1 MRRAYPRAG
10 VHFIPKGFVVPIL
23 ETLQIMKARKLCT
36 KWTHR
41 NLLGARHLVIT
52 FGKMLGHLP
61 GDRRSGS
68 MLTSPRLI
76 AKFLPLGA
84 FS

>member
-1 MRRAYPRAG
+1 MALPMRRAYPRAG

-52 FGKMLGHLP
+52 FGKMMDTFPATAGLVLCWP
-61 GDRRSGS
+61 VRV
-68 MLTSPRLI
+68 
-76 AKFLPLGA
+76 
-84 FS
+84 